1 MGRPYTAQP
10 STLSLRKRAHV
21 TVDRAAVAPRARDE
35 TAPRAGLPVLYT
47 LGVNSRAARRK
58 DESVLVKGI
67 RGLLLRAARV
77 ECKELLHVD
86 DAIFDECVRVG

>member
-1 MGRPYTAQP
+1 MARAGRSRPRGVIRPRALASRAYQP
-10 STLSLRKRAHV
+10 RP
-21 TVDRAAVAPRARDE
+21 APRARDE